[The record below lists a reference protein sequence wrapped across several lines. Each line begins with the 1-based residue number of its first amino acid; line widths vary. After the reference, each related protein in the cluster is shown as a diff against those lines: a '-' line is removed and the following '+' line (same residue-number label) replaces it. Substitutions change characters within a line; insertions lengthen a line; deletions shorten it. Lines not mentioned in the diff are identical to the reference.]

1 MTKNTPNYKKSIGPF
16 SVFTLTKG
24 VPKPKFP
31 TVISDPKINFSKPVI
46 LKKAT
51 TSTLKPKVVKKGGR
65 KSRRRTPSRSPRKS
79 PSRSHRKSHSR
90 SPRKSPRKSH
100 SRSPRKSPRK

>member
-1 MTKNTPNYKKSIGPF
+1 MTKNTPSYKKSTGPA

-31 TVISDPKINFSKPVI
+31 TVISDPKINLSKPVI

-51 TSTLKPKVVKKGGR
+51 NSTLKPKVAKKGGR
-65 KSRRRTPSRSPRKS
+65 KSRRRSP
-79 PSRSHRKSHSR
+79 SR
-90 SPRKSPRKSH
+90 SPRKSPRKSPRSPRKSPRKSS
-100 SRSPRKSPRK
+100 SRSPRKSPRN